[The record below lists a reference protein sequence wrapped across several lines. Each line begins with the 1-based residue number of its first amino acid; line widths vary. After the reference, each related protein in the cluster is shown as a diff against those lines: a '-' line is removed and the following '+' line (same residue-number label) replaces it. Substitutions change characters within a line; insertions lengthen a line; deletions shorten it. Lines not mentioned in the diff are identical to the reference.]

1 MISYLLFYKILQ
13 LAVIMLLAFTLV
25 KLKIVKSQDG
35 VVLSKISL
43 YLLMPAAIIN
53 SFDVEMTD
61 EIVKGLVLAFILAIV
76 IHIVLL
82 IIDCVYKK
90 LFRGTSVERASIVYS
105 NAVNLIIPIV
115 SYVLGDEWVIYSCA
129 YMSVQL
135 VFLWSHGIHLFSEEK
150 KMDIKKIILNANIIA
165 IFVGA
170 ILMISGIR
178 LPVFVKEVTTSLG
191 SMLGIVGMIIAGML
205 AADINFKETFLNKRL
220 YLVLIMRMIICPAIM
235 LVILKCAYLNIPVIN
250 AKEVLLVSF
259 LASITP
265 SAATIMQ
272 FAQLYN
278 KDANFAV
285 GINVVTTI
293 MCIVTMP
300 IFVAIYQM

>member
-1 MISYLLFYKILQ
+1 
-13 LAVIMLLAFTLV
+13 
-25 KLKIVKSQDG
+25 
-35 VVLSKISL
+35 
-43 YLLMPAAIIN
+43 
-53 SFDVEMTD
+53 
-61 EIVKGLVLAFILAIV
+61 VLAFILAIV

-82 IIDCVYKK
+82 IIDCAYKK